1 MIRRPPRSTRTDT
14 LCPYTTLFRSVI
26 APLRR
31 DQFAVAAR
39 AAILDPPQA
48 AEHGAD
54 QQQSAE
60 DHDEQAHGRNLAL
73 FLEPVG
79 RFEPG
84 KPVLVVE
91 TKPRVILPRKI
102 GRAHV

>member
-26 APLRR
+26 ALLRR
-31 DQFAVAAR
+31 DQFAIAAR

-48 AEHGAD
+48 AEHRAD
-54 QQQSAE
+54 QQQPAE

-79 RFEPG
+79 RFQPG
-84 KPVLVVE
+84 EPVLAVDTE
-91 TKPRVILPRKI
+91 PRFALSRLPALRP
-102 GRAHV
+102 